1 MKTFA
6 IFVLLVASCSDL
18 SGLDPTDAGGT
29 GGASIA
35 ATVPATGGASASSTA
50 TATGGV
56 AVTGG
61 MAATGGMVATGGT
74 TATLP
79 RDAGKSDLP
88 PETCTA
94 DMDGKVIACAV
105 WLDQTPPIVKCP
117 WNMDCPL
124 SMCFAGGNSPT
135 PGVMC
140 SAGGPSC
147 ACTR

>member
-6 IFVLLVASCSDL
+6 MLALMVASCTDL
-18 SGLDPTDAGGT
+18 SGLDPTDAGGA
-29 GGASIA
+29 GGASSA
-35 ATVPATGGASASSTA
+35 NTVPATGGSTA
-50 TATGGV
+50 STV
-56 AVTGG
+56 AATGG
-61 MAATGGMVATGGT
+61 MAASGGAAATGGMLGTGGT

-88 PETCTA
+88 SDTCMV
-94 DMDGKVIACAV
+94 DMYGKVIACAV
-105 WLDQTPPIVKCP
+105 WLDATPPIVKCP

-140 SAGGPSC
+140 SAGGPGC